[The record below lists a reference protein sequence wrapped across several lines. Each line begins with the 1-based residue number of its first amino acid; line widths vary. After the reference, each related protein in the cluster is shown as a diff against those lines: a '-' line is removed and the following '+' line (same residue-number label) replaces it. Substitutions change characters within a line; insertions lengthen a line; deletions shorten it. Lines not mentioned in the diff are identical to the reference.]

1 MVEVKDL
8 TKYYGDYAAIEGVSF
23 RVEQGEILGFLGPNA
38 AGKTTTMR
46 IIAGFMPPTSGTATV
61 AGTDVVRD
69 SVEARRKLG
78 YLPEQVPLYDDMSVR
93 EYLQFCAKVRGVPR
107 SRIDERVDTVMAATR
122 VTEYADSLILKLS
135 KGFRQRVGIAQALV
149 HDPPLLIL
157 DEPTV
162 GLDPR
167 QIVEVRE
174 LIKGLR
180 GSHTVILSTHILPE
194 VQMVCDR
201 VVIINEGRIAAI
213 DTPEALTARL
223 RRSQQIRLEVRGPRK
238 EVAGALRKLAGVR
251 AVSEEDAG
259 DGVLRLTLEADP
271 DKDLRETAAAAV
283 VQHGW
288 GLREMSS
295 VALSL
300 EDVYIQLTANETGD
314 GVPPSPQPPPTKGGG
329 GAEPESP
336 APPRREA
343 WGGGGVSRI

>member
-1 MVEVKDL
+1 MVSVSEL
-8 TKYYGDYAAIEGVSF
+8 TKYYGEYAAIEGVSF
-23 RVEQGEILGFLGPNA
+23 NVKQGEILGFLGPNA

-61 AGTDVVRD
+61 AGIDVVRD

-93 EYLQFCAKVRGVPR
+93 EYLTFCANVRGVAR
-107 SRIDERVDTVMAATR
+107 GKVTERVNTVMESTR
-122 VTEYADSLILKLS
+122 VTEYADALILKLS

-149 HDPPLLIL
+149 HDPDLLIL

-167 QIVEVRE
+167 QIVDVRE

-180 GSHTVILSTHILPE
+180 GNHTVILSTHILPE

-223 RRSQQIRLEVRGPRK
+223 RSKQEIRLEVRGPRA
-238 EVAGALRKLAGVR
+238 EVVTALRQLPGVR
-251 AVSEEDAG
+251 EVTDEQAEEDVFRYTV
-259 DGVLRLTLEADP
+259 DGDP
-271 DKDLRETAAAAV
+271 DKDVREAAAAMV
-283 VQHGW
+283 VKRGW
-288 GLREMSS
+288 GLRELSS
-295 VALSL
+295 VAMSL
-300 EDVYIQLTANETGD
+300 EDVYIRLTAATETVD
-314 GVPPSPQPPPTKGGG
+314 AQPSEKGGD
-329 GAEPESP
+329 A
-336 APPRREA
+336 
-343 WGGGGVSRI
+343 

>member
-8 TKYYGDYAAIEGVSF
+8 TKYYGEYAAIEGVSF
-23 RVEQGEILGFLGPNA
+23 KVEEGEILGFLGPNA

-93 EYLQFCAKVRGVPR
+93 EYLGFCARVRGVP
-107 SRIDERVDTVMAATR
+107 SAKQSERVDAVMDATR
-122 VTEYADSLILKLS
+122 VTEYADTLILKLS

-149 HDPPLLIL
+149 HDPQLLIL

-167 QIVEVRE
+167 QIVEVRA

-194 VQMVCDR
+194 VQVVCDR

-223 RRSQQIRLEVRGPRK
+223 RRSQQIRLDVRGPRR
-238 EVAGALRKLAGVR
+238 EVADALRKLPGARGVTD
-251 AVSEEDAG
+251 EDAG
-259 DGVLRLTLEADP
+259 DGVFRFTLEADP
-271 DKDLRETAAAAV
+271 DKDIREVAASTV
-283 VQHGW
+283 VKQGW

-295 VALSL
+295 VEMSL
-300 EDVYIQLTANETGD
+300 EDVYIHLTTAESGD
-314 GVPPSPQPPPTKGGG
+314 GKLAAQ
-329 GAEPESP
+329 AEV
-336 APPRREA
+336 AQ
-343 WGGGGVSRI
+343 